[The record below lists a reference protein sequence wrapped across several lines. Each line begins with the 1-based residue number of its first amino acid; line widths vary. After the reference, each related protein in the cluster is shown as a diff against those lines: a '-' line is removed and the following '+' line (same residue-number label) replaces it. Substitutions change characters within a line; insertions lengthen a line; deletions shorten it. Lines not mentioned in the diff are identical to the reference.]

1 MLVVLIGALLPITA
15 CVLVLL
21 LLPSRY
27 DPKRSRGSSVQ
38 ILVLGDIGHSPRM
51 QYHALS
57 IAKHGGHVSLVGYT
71 NSALHPDLVD
81 NPQVSVVPLTP
92 PPGILQTRN
101 RYLFPVVAALKILHQ
116 SWCLWVALGYRSRP
130 CKWMIVQ
137 NPPSAPTLVMAQL
150 ICVLRLTHL
159 IIDWHNFGYSILALK
174 LGNSHPMVRIN
185 RHHESLM
192 SYFATAHFC
201 VSNAMARQLRDD
213 MKIKS
218 PILVLHDRPPSLF
231 KPITNDKEKFEFLS
245 SLPETTQFVKGMM
258 TGRCRLLVSSTS
270 WTPDE
275 DFSLLIDALCR
286 YSDIATTTNES
297 LPFIGVIITGK
308 GPQRQMYLSK
318 IATLMAEGKL
328 DKVTIKSAWL
338 SLENYARLLASASL
352 GVCLHTSSS
361 GVDLPMKVVDMFGAG
376 LPVTGWNKYEAW
388 PELVTEGVNGL
399 GFGSADELLDQLLDL
414 FGGDTKKIDT
424 LRQGALLESRRRWD
438 EEWDPIAGELLG
450 LTR

>member
-1 MLVVLIGALLPITA
+1 
-15 CVLVLL
+15 
-21 LLPSRY
+21 
-27 DPKRSRGSSVQ
+27 
-38 ILVLGDIGHSPRM
+38 
-51 QYHALS
+51 
-57 IAKHGGHVSLVGYT
+57 
-71 NSALHPDLVD
+71 
-81 NPQVSVVPLTP
+81 
-92 PPGILQTRN
+92 
-101 RYLFPVVAALKILHQ
+101 
-116 SWCLWVALGYRSRP
+116 
-130 CKWMIVQ
+130 
-137 NPPSAPTLVMAQL
+137 
-150 ICVLRLTHL
+150 
-159 IIDWHNFGYSILALK
+159 
-174 LGNSHPMVRIN
+174 
-185 RHHESLM
+185 
-192 SYFATAHFC
+192 
-201 VSNAMARQLRDD
+201 MARQLRDD
-213 MKIKS
+213 MKIQS

-338 SLENYARLLASASL
+338 SLEDYARLLASASL

-399 GFGSADELLDQLLDL
+399 GFGSADELSAQLLDL
-414 FGGDTKKIDT
+414 FGGDAKKLDT